1 MVETSVIDRPRTER
15 VARYSSAP
23 RVPNAHLFDAGGRA
37 MLLSVARGRLYEID
51 DTLAQTLDRAMA
63 YGDADRVGLFMEAAG
78 LGGDPGLVE
87 APPESVPV
95 RALSLAVAQKC
106 NLGCTYC
113 YAQHGSFGGAD
124 SSMSIEVAKASVD
137 RLLHDAPPGEK
148 ISLAFLGGEPLT
160 NRAVLQATT
169 RYAAERAAAAGTEIA
184 FALTTNA
191 TLLTGEDTDF
201 LDRHGFSVTVSID
214 GGRAAHDRLRPFK
227 SGRGSYDRVVERSK
241 LLLSRTSR
249 RCRVTARV
257 TVTPS
262 NLGLRETL
270 DELVGLGFD
279 GVSFS
284 PVLTSPT
291 GSGQMDARELD
302 AMLAE
307 LIACGEE
314 FERRIRNN
322 EFYPFSN
329 IIGTL
334 RRIHRPNR
342 DAYPCGAGGG
352 YLGVSSKGDLFAC
365 HRFVDDDAGAMGNV
379 ADGVDAARQRRW
391 LSERN
396 VHVQE
401 PCRTCWARHLCGG
414 GCHHEV
420 IHRGRPACDYIRGWL
435 HYCLGAYGRLVE
447 AAPPLIDQ
455 VLNPRPAVRW

>member
-1 MVETSVIDRPRTER
+1 MIEAGTIDRPNAER
-15 VARYSSAP
+15 AIRYSSAP

-37 MLLSVARGRLYEID
+37 MLLSVPRGRLYEID
-51 DTLAQTLDRAMA
+51 DALVQTLDRAMA
-63 YGDADRVGLFMEAAG
+63 YGDADRVGLFMAAAG
-78 LGGDPGLVE
+78 IGDDPSVVDE
-87 APPESVPV
+87 PPASVPV

-124 SSMSIEVAKASVD
+124 SSMSIDVAKASVD
-137 RLLHDAPPGEK
+137 RLLRDAPPGEK

-160 NRAVLQATT
+160 NRAVLQAAT
-169 RYAAERAAAAGTEIA
+169 RYAAERAAAAGNEIA

-191 TLLTGEDTDF
+191 TLLTGEDADF
-201 LDRHGFSVTVSID
+201 LDRFGFSVTVSID
-214 GGRAAHDRLRPFK
+214 GGREAHDLLRPFK
-227 SGRGSYDRVVERSK
+227 SGRGSYDRVVERSQ
-241 LLLSRTSR
+241 LLLARAPR
-249 RCRVTARV
+249 RCRVMARV

-270 DELVGLGFD
+270 DELVELGFD

-284 PVLTSPT
+284 PVLKSPT
-291 GSGQMDARELD
+291 GAGQMDARELD
-302 AMLAE
+302 VMLGE

-314 FERRIRNN
+314 FERRIRND

-329 IIGTL
+329 IINTL

-379 ADGVDAARQRRW
+379 GDGVDPGRQRRW

-396 VHVQE
+396 VHAQE

-455 VLNPRPAVRW
+455 VLNPRPAAR

>member
-1 MVETSVIDRPRTER
+1 MIEATVINRPQAER
-15 VARYSSAP
+15 VARFSSAP
-23 RVPNAHLFDAGGRA
+23 RVPNAHLFDADGRA
-37 MLLSVARGRLYEID
+37 MLLSVQRGRLYEID
-51 DTLAQTLDRAMA
+51 DTLAQTLDRSMA
-63 YGDADRVGLFMEAAG
+63 YGDEERVGLFMAAAG
-78 LGGDPGLVE
+78 LLDDPGLVE
-87 APPESVPV
+87 APPASVPV

-124 SSMSIEVAKASVD
+124 SSMSIDVAKASVD
-137 RLLHDAPPGEK
+137 RLLQDAPPGEK
-148 ISLAFLGGEPLT
+148 VSLAFLGGEPLT

-191 TLLTGEDTDF
+191 TLLTSEDADF

-214 GGRAAHDRLRPFK
+214 GGREAHDLLRPFK
-227 SGRGSYDRVVERSK
+227 SGRGSYDRVVERST
-241 LLLSRTSR
+241 LLLSRAPR

-270 DELVGLGFD
+270 DELVDLGFD

-284 PVLTSPT
+284 PVLKSPT
-291 GSGQMDARELD
+291 GAGQMAARELD

-314 FERRIRNN
+314 FERRIRND

-352 YLGVSSKGDLFAC
+352 YLGVSSKGDLAAC
-365 HRFVDDDAGAMGNV
+365 HRFVDDAAGAMGNV
-379 ADGVDAARQRRW
+379 ADGVDATRQQRW

-396 VHVQE
+396 VHAQE
-401 PCRTCWARHLCGG
+401 PCRACWARHLCGG

-435 HYCLGAYGRLVE
+435 HYCLGAYGRLIE

-455 VLNPRPAVRW
+455 VLNPQPAVS

>member
-1 MVETSVIDRPRTER
+1 
-15 VARYSSAP
+15 
-23 RVPNAHLFDAGGRA
+23 VPNAHLFDAGGRA
-37 MLLSVARGRLYEID
+37 MLLSVPSGRLYEID
-51 DTLAQTLDRAMA
+51 DTLAQTFDRAMA
-63 YGDADRVGLFMEAAG
+63 YGDADRVDLLIAATG
-78 LGGDPGLVE
+78 LGDGPELVE
-87 APPESVPV
+87 EPPASVPV

-124 SSMSIEVAKASVD
+124 SSMSIDVAKASVD
-137 RLLHDAPPGEK
+137 RLLRDAPPGEK

-160 NRAVLQATT
+160 NRTVLQAAT
-169 RYAAERAAAAGTEIA
+169 RYAAERAAAAGNEIT

-191 TLLTGEDTDF
+191 TLLTGEDADF
-201 LDRHGFSVTVSID
+201 LDRFGFSVTVSID
-214 GGRAAHDRLRPFK
+214 GGREAHDLLRPFK
-227 SGRGSYDRVVERSK
+227 SGRGSYDRVVERSQ
-241 LLLSRTSR
+241 LLLARAPR
-249 RCRVTARV
+249 RCRVMARV

-270 DELVGLGFD
+270 DELFGLGFD

-284 PVLTSPT
+284 PVLKSPT
-291 GSGQMDARELD
+291 GADQMGARELD
-302 AMLAE
+302 VMLAE
-307 LIACGEE
+307 LTACGEE
-314 FERRIRNN
+314 FERRIRND

-329 IIGTL
+329 IINTL

-365 HRFVDDDAGAMGNV
+365 HRFVDDEAGAIGNV
-379 ADGVDAARQRRW
+379 GDGVDPARQRRW

-396 VHVQE
+396 VHAQE

-455 VLNPRPAVRW
+455 VLNPRPAGR

>member
-1 MVETSVIDRPRTER
+1 MIETSFIDLPLAEQ

-37 MLLSVARGRLYEID
+37 MLLSVQRGRLYEIN

-63 YGDADRVGLFMEAAG
+63 YGDADRVGLFMAAAG
-78 LGGDPGLVE
+78 LDDDTCIVEE
-87 APPESVPV
+87 APASVPV

-124 SSMSIEVAKASVD
+124 SSMSIDVAKASVD
-137 RLLHDAPPGEK
+137 RLLGDSPPGEK
-148 ISLAFLGGEPLT
+148 VSLAFLGGEPLT
-160 NRAVLQATT
+160 NRAVLQAAT
-169 RYAAERAAAAGTEIA
+169 RYAAERAAATGNEIA

-191 TLLTGEDTDF
+191 TLLTGADADF
-201 LDRHGFSVTVSID
+201 LDRYGFSVTVSID
-214 GGRAAHDRLRPFK
+214 GGREAHDQLRPFK

-241 LLLSRTSR
+241 LLLARAPR

-270 DELVGLGFD
+270 DELVELGFD

-284 PVLTSPT
+284 PVLKSPT

-302 AMLAE
+302 ALLAA

-314 FERRIRNN
+314 FERRIRID

-329 IIGTL
+329 IINTL

-352 YLGVSSKGDLFAC
+352 YLGVSSKGDLYAC

-379 ADGVDAARQRRW
+379 GDGVDLARQRRW

-396 VHVQE
+396 VHAQE
-401 PCRTCWARHLCGG
+401 PCRSCWARHLCGG

-420 IHRGRPACDYIRGWL
+420 IHRWL
-435 HYCLGAYGRLVE
+435 HYCLGAYGRLVD

-455 VLNPRPAVRW
+455 LLNPRPAVR

>member
-1 MVETSVIDRPRTER
+1 MIEASVIDRPAAER
-15 VARYSSAP
+15 VARYSSTP
-23 RVPNAHLFDAGGRA
+23 RVPNAHLFEAGGRA
-37 MLLSVARGRLYEID
+37 MLLSVQRGRLYEID
-51 DTLAQTLDRAMA
+51 DTLAQTIDHAMA
-63 YGDADRVGLFMEAAG
+63 YGDADRVGLFMAG
-78 LGGDPGLVE
+78 LGAGPGLVE
-87 APPESVPV
+87 EPPASVPV

-124 SSMSIEVAKASVD
+124 SSMSIDVAKASVD
-137 RLLHDAPPGEK
+137 RLLQDAPPGEK
-148 ISLAFLGGEPLT
+148 VSLAFLGGEPLT

-191 TLLTGEDTDF
+191 TLLTGEDADF

-214 GGRAAHDRLRPFK
+214 GGRDAHDLLRPFK

-241 LLLSRTSR
+241 LLLSRAPR

-270 DELVGLGFD
+270 DELVELGFD

-284 PVLTSPT
+284 PVLKSPT

-302 AMLAE
+302 AMLAQ

-314 FERRIRNN
+314 FERRIRGN
-322 EFYPFSN
+322 EFYPFAN

-352 YLGVSSKGDLFAC
+352 YLGVSAKGDLFAC
-365 HRFVDDDAGAMGNV
+365 HRFVDDAAGAMGNV
-379 ADGVDAARQRRW
+379 ADGVDATQQQRW

-396 VHVQE
+396 VHAQE
-401 PCRTCWARHLCGG
+401 PCRACWARHLCGG

-435 HYCLGAYGRLVE
+435 HYCLGAYGRLIE

-455 VLNPRPAVRW
+455 VLDPQPAVR